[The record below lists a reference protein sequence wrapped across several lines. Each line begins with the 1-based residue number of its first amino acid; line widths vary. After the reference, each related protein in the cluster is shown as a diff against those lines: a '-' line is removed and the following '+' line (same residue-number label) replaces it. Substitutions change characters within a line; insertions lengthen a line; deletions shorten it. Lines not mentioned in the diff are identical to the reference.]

1 MIVLESRLERYKIK
15 KIYKRQKRIKIIAFI
30 FAIIIFITGLSIV
43 DRAVRDMM
51 CIHDK
56 QLYFFNYDNEHYR
69 LHLFGKDYI
78 VEKKG
83 INDKIY
89 SAKMIVEDFSKIA
102 NNYLE
107 WILSKIKTR

>member
-1 MIVLESRLERYKIK
+1 MV
-15 KIYKRQKRIKIIAFI
+15 
-30 FAIIIFITGLSIV
+30 IIFFIAGMDMV

-56 QLYFFNYDNEHYR
+56 QLYFFNYDNEIYK

-83 INDKIY
+83 IDDKIY
-89 SAKMIVEDFSKIA
+89 NAKVIVEDFAKLA
-102 NNYLE
+102 DNYLDR
-107 WILSKIKTR
+107 ILKIIRTR